1 MPKLIRIS
9 GEELIKV
16 LQKEGF
22 VLLRQKS
29 SHVRLSKESKD
40 DTCFVTIPL
49 HSEIDRGTL
58 KNILRSVENYLA
70 SGFIKDNF
78 YK

>member
-29 SHVRLSKESKD
+29 SHVRLSKESNG

-58 KNILRSVENYLA
+58 KNILRSVENYLT